1 MVTPLVTETSY
12 ADLDELIKSQRA
24 AVMPVPVAVIAA
36 AVLADAWY
44 WKACFAA
51 ILTTTYVLR
60 RVLAL
65 P

>member
-12 ADLDELIKSQRA
+12 ADLVELIKSQRA
-24 AVMPVPVAVIAA
+24 AVMPVAVVAA
-36 AVLADAWY
+36 AVLADARY